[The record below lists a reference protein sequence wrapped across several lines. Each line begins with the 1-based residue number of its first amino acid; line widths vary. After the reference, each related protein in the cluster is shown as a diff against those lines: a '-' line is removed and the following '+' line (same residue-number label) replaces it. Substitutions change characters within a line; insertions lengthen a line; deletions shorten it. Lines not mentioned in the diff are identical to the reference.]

1 MSQHFLLSAQARTLS
16 LRKIFS
22 LSDDQ
27 AFEMFKQS
35 RWGHHDAICP
45 CCGNAAKHYFI
56 KTRRQRRCRDC
67 NHTFSVTSGTIF
79 SSHKLPLK
87 VYLAA
92 IAIYCNAVKG
102 LSALQL
108 ARDLDVQYKTAF
120 VLAHKIRESLMA
132 QRDETELDGEVEL
145 DGAYVNGHVR
155 PKNKKA
161 DRVDRRLAENQKA
174 DKRCVF
180 VMRSRAGAGQ
190 GGKRTLT
197 FVMKSEQQ
205 AGVLKL
211 AGRFIRKGTTVFA
224 DEAPAYDPLHAY
236 FLTKRVNHQVEYRSD
251 DGVTTNMAESY
262 FSRFRR
268 MQYGQVHKFGIM
280 YLNHYAN
287 EAAYRED
294 NRRMSNGEMFF
305 DILMKCA
312 ETRASRDFGGYWQ
325 GNKRLM
331 EHLIH

>member
-1 MSQHFLLSAQARTLS
+1 MAQHFLLSAQARTLS

-22 LSDDQ
+22 LNDDQ

-45 CCGNAAKHYFI
+45 CCGSVAKHYFI
-56 KTRRQRRCRDC
+56 KTRRQWRCRDC

-79 SSHKLPLK
+79 ASHKLPLK

-155 PKNKKA
+155 
-161 DRVDRRLAENQKA
+161 RRTRRPTGWTVAWP
-174 DKRCVF
+174 R
-180 VMRSRAGAGQ
+180 
-190 GGKRTLT
+190 
-197 FVMKSEQQ
+197 
-205 AGVLKL
+205 
-211 AGRFIRKGTTVFA
+211 IRK
-224 DEAPAYDPLHAY
+224 
-236 FLTKRVNHQVEYRSD
+236 QIS
-251 DGVTTNMAESY
+251 
-262 FSRFRR
+262 
-268 MQYGQVHKFGIM
+268 
-280 YLNHYAN
+280 
-287 EAAYRED
+287 AAC
-294 NRRMSNGEMFF
+294 S
-305 DILMKCA
+305 
-312 ETRASRDFGGYWQ
+312 
-325 GNKRLM
+325 
-331 EHLIH
+331 